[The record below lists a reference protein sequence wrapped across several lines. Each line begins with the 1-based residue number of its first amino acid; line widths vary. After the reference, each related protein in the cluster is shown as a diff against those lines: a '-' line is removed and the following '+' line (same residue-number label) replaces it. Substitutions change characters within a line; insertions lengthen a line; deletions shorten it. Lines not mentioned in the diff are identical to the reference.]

1 MAESSR
7 SRSRIRSRSRCRE
20 RARCERAP
28 CAGPPF
34 RGTSEDPD
42 TIVLSVH
49 MGARENHLICLSNY
63 PFTKVWDVK
72 KKIFKKIER
81 IPIKNQLLFFLD
93 RTRISGTSS
102 ATIAVEPLKDEY
114 TLASYGIEDG
124 AEIRCMKWCKL
135 CGRTCRC
142 A

>member
-49 MGARENHLICLSNY
+49 MGAPKNH
-63 PFTKVWDVK
+63 V
-72 KKIFKKIER
+72 
-81 IPIKNQLLFFLD
+81 
-93 RTRISGTSS
+93 
-102 ATIAVEPLKDEY
+102 LKDNYKRLMDMLPHELQKKVKRRDAELEKLGFC
-114 TLASYGIEDG
+114 TITGLPVGMTQEMFDEANRQVRMNKQKEDKDNEPDRLTAHLG
-124 AEIRCMKWCKL
+124 ETRQTI
-135 CGRTCRC
+135 
-142 A
+142 

>member
-7 SRSRIRSRSRCRE
+7 SRSLIRSRSRCRE
-20 RARCERAP
+20 RARSERAP

-34 RGTSEDPD
+34 RGTSQDPD
-42 TIVLSVH
+42 TIVLSVD
-49 MGARENHLICLSNY
+49 MGTARNRYISLSNY
-63 PFTKVWDVK
+63 PFTKVWDLK
-72 KKIFKKIER
+72 KKIFRKIEG

-124 AEIRCMKWCKL
+124 AEIRCMKWCL
-135 CGRTCRC
+135 WQDL
-142 A
+142 

>member
-49 MGARENHLICLSNY
+49 MGAPKNHVISLSNY

-72 KKIFKKIER
+72 KKIYKEIER
-81 IPIKNQLLFFLD
+81 IPIKNQELFFLD
-93 RTRISGTSS
+93 RTLPSGT
-102 ATIAVEPLKDEY
+102 AVKPFKDGY

>member
-7 SRSRIRSRSRCRE
+7 SRSRIRSRSRSRE
-20 RARCERAP
+20 RAPSERFP
-28 CAGPPF
+28 CAGPPS
-34 RGTSEDPD
+34 RESSQDPD
-42 TIVLSVH
+42 TIVITVD
-49 MGARENHLICLSNY
+49 MGAATKHSISLSNY

-81 IPIKNQLLFFLD
+81 IPIKNQVLFFLD
-93 RTRISGTSS
+93 RTRIYGTSS
-102 ATIAVEPLKDEY
+102 ATIVFEPLKDEY

-124 AEIRCMKWCKL
+124 AEIRCMKLCKL
-135 CGRTCRC
+135 CGRICRC

>member
-1 MAESSR
+1 MNRSCAR
-7 SRSRIRSRSRCRE
+7 SRSRTGARSD
-20 RARCERAP
+20 RAP
-28 CAGPPF
+28 SADPPT
-34 RGTSEDPD
+34 RGSSQDPD
-42 TIVLSVH
+42 TIVLKVD
-49 MGARENHLICLSNY
+49 MGDATRRSISLRNDPL
-63 PFTKVWDVK
+63 TKVWDVK
-72 KKIFKKIER
+72 KKIYKEIER
-81 IPIKNQLLFFLD
+81 IPIKNQQLFFLD

>member
-42 TIVLSVH
+42 TIVLSVN
-49 MGARENHLICLSNY
+49 MGAPKNHVISISNY
-63 PFTKVWDVK
+63 PFTKVWDLK
-72 KKIFKKIER
+72 KKIFRKIER

-93 RTRISGTSS
+93 RTRISGTSIE
-102 ATIAVEPLKDEY
+102 ALKSEY